1 MDFISTQF
9 QIAYVK
15 ETPPESIRL
24 MNNIKK
30 QKGSCHESGECL
42 LQSGSQPVA
51 IIGESTNCYIVAEK
65 PITIALSTGEVFTE
79 MEIFC
84 YSSKKPI
91 SVSIQ
96 NQSNSE
102 NRVVYASGRVV
113 HE

>member
-1 MDFISTQF
+1 MDFINTQF

-24 MNNIKK
+24 MNYIKK

-42 LQSGSQPVA
+42 LQSGSQA
-51 IIGESTNCYIVAEK
+51 ISIIGESNNCYVVAEK
-65 PITIALSTGEVFTE
+65 PITITLSTGETFVD

-84 YSSKKPI
+84 YSSKRPI

-96 NQSNSE
+96 NQTNSE
-102 NRVVYASGRVV
+102 NRVVYASGRIVK
-113 HE
+113 E